1 MPPPT
6 CWWRCSAMPAATP
19 DWRSAC
25 RRCRPTWCSVAV
37 RRARPGP
44 TGLARDPSRST
55 TADRACRTAAMV
67 RCVLESKSER
77 AYQVIRLRLLD
88 GTYGPGDRIVLPEVG
103 AELAMSVV
111 PVREAVRRLEAEGL
125 LEFTRWAG
133 ARVPNFDERQLAEAI
148 EAAALLEGEIARL
161 AAPYLRRED
170 LTAMRREN
178 RLLRSAETSGDLED
192 ARARDRAFHAVVH
205 ARCPNRLLV
214 LLVETAYVRMDT
226 LRNVFEHQPQ
236 RVGNATAEHQRLI
249 EFLAARPDADEVGR
263 AFRQHGLDAAA
274 EIARWDP
281 TGRHPRPERIRSNP
295 P

>member
-1 MPPPT
+1 M
-6 CWWRCSAMPAATP
+6 
-19 DWRSAC
+19 
-25 RRCRPTWCSVAV
+25 
-37 RRARPGP
+37 
-44 TGLARDPSRST
+44 
-55 TADRACRTAAMV
+55 
-67 RCVLESKSER
+67 LESKSER

-125 LEFTRWAG
+125 VEFTRWAG

-161 AAPYLRRED
+161 AAPHLRRED

-192 ARARDRAFHAVVH
+192 ARARDRAFHAVLH

-214 LLVETAYVRMDT
+214 VLVETAYVRMDT
-226 LRNVFEHQPQ
+226 LRNVFEHQP
-236 RVGNATAEHQRLI
+236 RRLGNATAEHQRLI
-249 EFLAARPDADEVGR
+249 DFLATKPDADEVGR

-281 TGRHPRPERIRSNP
+281 AGRHPRQERIRSDQP
-295 P
+295 

>member
-1 MPPPT
+1 M
-6 CWWRCSAMPAATP
+6 
-19 DWRSAC
+19 
-25 RRCRPTWCSVAV
+25 
-37 RRARPGP
+37 
-44 TGLARDPSRST
+44 
-55 TADRACRTAAMV
+55 
-67 RCVLESKSER
+67 LESKSER

-88 GTYGPGDRIVLPEVG
+88 GTYRPGDRIVLAEVG

-125 LEFTRWAG
+125 IEFTRWAG
-133 ARVPNFDERQLAEAI
+133 ARVPTFDEQQLAEAI

-161 AAPYLRRED
+161 AAPHLRRED

-178 RLLRSAETSGDLED
+178 RLLRSAESSGDLES
-192 ARARDRAFHAVVH
+192 ARACDRAFHAVVH

-226 LRNVFEHQPQ
+226 LRNVFEHQPR
-236 RVGNATAEHQRLI
+236 RVENATAEHQRLI
-249 EFLAARPDADEVGR
+249 ELLATRPAADEVGR

-274 EIARWDP
+274 EIAGWDP
-281 TGRHPRPERIRSNP
+281 ADRRPHTERIRSDP